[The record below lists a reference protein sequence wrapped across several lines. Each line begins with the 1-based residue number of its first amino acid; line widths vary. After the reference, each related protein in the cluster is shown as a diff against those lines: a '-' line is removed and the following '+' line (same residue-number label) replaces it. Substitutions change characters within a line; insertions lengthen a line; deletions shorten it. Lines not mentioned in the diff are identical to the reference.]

1 MAWSQQIDKE
11 FSAAETNRLRYLEQG
26 LIMSGGSSTNSNPFV
41 REPNI
46 ARPKIAPHLV
56 TGFLPVDTKFQQSKE
71 EF

>member
-1 MAWSQQIDKE
+1 
-11 FSAAETNRLRYLEQG
+11 
-26 LIMSGGSSTNSNPFV
+26 V

>member
-1 MAWSQQIDKE
+1 
-11 FSAAETNRLRYLEQG
+11 
-26 LIMSGGSSTNSNPFV
+26 MSGGSSTNSNPFV

-71 EF
+71 DF